1 MVYKLRGTRN
11 PIPSQAYRKGGNCMQ
26 KRLKNFP
33 MYLIDDDGN
42 VFSEY
47 TKKYLKTHL
56 NNRGYVVCQ
65 LRDKNGKNCV
75 ALVHRLVAKT
85 FIPNKLVEQLEVNH
99 KDGNKLN
106 SNVNNLEWCTRKE
119 NIHHG
124 IQNGLISQLMTKQ
137 SILQYDLKNHFIKKW
152 KSTTEIEAVLG
163 YNHSNIVN
171 CCKNRY
177 KQAYGYIWRYEGVEA
192 NRDECSDVK

>member
-1 MVYKLRGTRN
+1 
-11 PIPSQAYRKGGNCMQ
+11 MQ
-26 KRLKNFP
+26 KRLTEFP
-33 MYLIDDDGN
+33 MYLIDEKGN

-47 TKKYLKTHL
+47 SKKYLSTHI

-65 LRDKNGKNCV
+65 LRDVNGKNHIV
-75 ALVHRLVAKT
+75 LVHRLVAKT
-85 FIPNKLVEQLEVNH
+85 FIPNKCASKLEVNH

-106 SNVNNLEWCTRKE
+106 NCIDNLEWCTRKE

-124 IQNGLISQLMTKQ
+124 IKNGLISQLMTKC
-137 SILQYDLKNHFIKKW
+137 SIFQYSLKGDFIKKW
-152 KSTTEIEAVLG
+152 GSIIEIEKTLG
-163 YNHSNIVN
+163 YDHSNIVN
-171 CCKNRY
+171 CCRHRY

>member
-1 MVYKLRGTRN
+1 
-11 PIPSQAYRKGGNCMQ
+11 MQ

-33 MYLIDDDGN
+33 MYLIDENGSI
-42 VFSEY
+42 FSEY
-47 TKKYLKTHL
+47 SKKYLKTHL

-65 LRDKNGKNCV
+65 LRDINSKNCIV
-75 ALVHRLVAKT
+75 LVHRLVAKT
-85 FIPNKLVEQLEVNH
+85 FIPNKFAEQLEVNH

-106 SNVNNLEWCTRKE
+106 NNVDNLEWCTRKE
-119 NIHHG
+119 NIRHG
-124 IQNGLISQLMTKQ
+124 IQNGLISQLMSKR
-137 SILQYDLKNHFIKKW
+137 SILQYDLKNHFMKKW
-152 KSTTEIEAVLG
+152 KSTVEIESVLG

>member
-1 MVYKLRGTRN
+1 MK
-11 PIPSQAYRKGGNCMQ
+11 
-26 KRLKNFP
+26 KRLVEFP
-33 MYLIDDDGN
+33 MYLIDEEGN

-65 LRDKNGKNCV
+65 LRDMNSKNHIV
-75 ALVHRLVAKT
+75 LVHRLVAKT
-85 FIPNKLVEQLEVNH
+85 FIPNKYDDRLEVNH

-106 SNVNNLEWCTRKE
+106 NCVTNLEWCTRKE

-124 IQNGLISQLMTKQ
+124 IKNGLISQLMTKRQ
-137 SILQYDLKNHFIKKW
+137 ILQYDLKGNFIKRW
-152 KSTTEIEAVLG
+152 ESTLEIEKTLG

-171 CCKNRY
+171 CCKHRC
-177 KQAYGYIWRYEGVEA
+177 KQAYGYVWRYEGVEA
-192 NRDECSDVK
+192 NRDECNDVR

>member
-1 MVYKLRGTRN
+1 
-11 PIPSQAYRKGGNCMQ
+11 MQ

-65 LRDKNGKNCV
+65 LRDINGKNCV
-75 ALVHRLVAKT
+75 LLVHRLVAKT
-85 FIPNKLVEQLEVNH
+85 FIPNKLTEQLEVNH

-106 SNVNNLEWCTRKE
+106 NNVNNLEWCTRKE

-124 IQNGLISQLMTKQ
+124 IQNGLISQLMTKR

-163 YNHSNIVN
+163 YNHSNIIN

>member
-1 MVYKLRGTRN
+1 
-11 PIPSQAYRKGGNCMQ
+11 MQ
-26 KRLKNFP
+26 KRLKDFP
-33 MYLIDDDGN
+33 MYLIDEEGN

-47 TKKYLKTHL
+47 SKKYLKTHL

-65 LRDKNGKNCV
+65 LRNINGKNCIV
-75 ALVHRLVAKT
+75 LLHRLVAKT
-85 FIPNKLVEQLEVNH
+85 FIPNKNADKSEVNH

-106 SNVNNLEWCTRKE
+106 NCVSNLEWCTRKE

-124 IQNGLISQLMTKQ
+124 IQSGLLSQLMTKHP
-137 SILQYDLKNHFIKKW
+137 IIQYSLENKFIKKW
-152 KSTTEIEAVLG
+152 KSIIEIENVLG

-177 KQAYGYIWRYEGVEA
+177 KQAYGYIWKYEGVETIP
-192 NRDECSDVK
+192 DECKEVE